1 MPAYRDRTASF
12 TSLIDLGSLQ
22 LINVDGLILSN
33 PSTNVDGS
41 RMITL
46 VAIKELPVL
55 RERGACCELPDLKES
70 WANDTS
76 ELMKALADPTRLTMV
91 ASLWKA
97 DAPIC
102 ICDFTAGL
110 GLSQPT
116 ISHHM
121 AKLKEAGLVES
132 EKEGIWVYY
141 RLRGD
146 LAAETRNLLA
156 QLIG

>member
-1 MPAYRDRTASF
+1 MA
-12 TSLIDLGSLQ
+12 L
-22 LINVDGLILSN
+22 
-33 PSTNVDGS
+33 
-41 RMITL
+41 
-46 VAIKELPVL
+46 KELPVI
-55 RERGACCELPDLKES
+55 RQRGACCELPAVDGR
-70 WANDTS
+70 WADRTS
-76 ELMKALADPTRLTMV
+76 DLMKALADPTRLTMM

-146 LAAETRNLLA
+146 LAADTRKLLA
-156 QLIG
+156 QLIR

>member
-1 MPAYRDRTASF
+1 M
-12 TSLIDLGSLQ
+12 
-22 LINVDGLILSN
+22 
-33 PSTNVDGS
+33 
-41 RMITL
+41 M
-46 VAIKELPVL
+46 
-55 RERGACCELPDLKES
+55 
-70 WANDTS
+70 
-76 ELMKALADPTRLTMV
+76 

-97 DAPIC
+97 EAPIC

-141 RLRGD
+141 RLRAD
-146 LAAETRNLLA
+146 LELDKRKLLA